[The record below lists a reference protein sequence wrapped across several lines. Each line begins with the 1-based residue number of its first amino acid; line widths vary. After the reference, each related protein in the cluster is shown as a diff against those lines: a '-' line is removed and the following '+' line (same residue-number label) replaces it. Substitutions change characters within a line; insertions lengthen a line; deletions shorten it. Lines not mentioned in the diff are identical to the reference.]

1 MVPLM
6 SLWMPILL
14 SAVMVF
20 VASSVIH
27 MILTYHRSDYGKLSA
42 EDAVMEA
49 LRKYRIPPGDYMV
62 PCATGPK
69 SMKDPGF
76 LEKIKKGPVII
87 MTVMKSGSFGMGG
100 QLAQWFLYCVVV
112 SVFSGYV
119 AGRALPTGTDYISVF
134 RFTGTVAFV
143 GYALAL
149 WQNTIWY
156 KKAWT
161 TTLKSTVDGLVY
173 GLLTGGVFGWLW
185 PL

>member
-27 MILTYHRSDYGKLSA
+27 MVLTYHRSDYGKLAA

-49 LRKYRIPPGDYMV
+49 LRKFNIPPGDYMV
-62 PCATGPK
+62 PCAHSPK
-69 SMKDPGF
+69 AMKDPGF
-76 LEKIKKGPVII
+76 LEKITKGPVII
-87 MTVMKSGSFGMGG
+87 MTVLKSGPFAMGG
-100 QLAQWFLYCVVV
+100 QLAQWFLFCIVV
-112 SVFSGYV
+112 SVFSGYI
-119 AGRALPTGTDYISVF
+119 AGRTLPSGTDYIAVF
-134 RFTGTVAFV
+134 RFSGATAFV

-161 TTLKSTVDGLVY
+161 TTLKSTIDGLVY
-173 GLLTGGVFGWLW
+173 GFLTGGVFGWLW